1 MQTNLTSAQISTL
14 SGILTSGRVAARA
27 ATKEVAVKRFLA
39 IAEMNGVENAPD
51 LLAMTFEVA
60 KPTVELVKKAIDE
73 RDAAITADA
82 QPPAE
87 VAPFAPAPSQPSP
100 GLARLRAAR
109 NAEELRRE
117 TAAAAAQATA
127 LAPLVGNPSARRA
140 ALELGRMAEP
150 KPSRAAKA
158 PKTEKVEGES
168 ARTKLDTTATIAAVV
183 ANPKQPG
190 SRSHARF
197 ALYRAG
203 ATVQQFIDACVA
215 AGFPA
220 REAKADLSWD
230 RRKQFIT
237 IA

>member
-1 MQTNLTSAQISTL
+1 MQTDLSTNQIAQLTA
-14 SGILTSGRVAARA
+14 ILTGAGLKRS
-27 ATKEVAVKRFLA
+27 ATKADAQKRFLA
-39 IAEMNGVENAPD
+39 VAALHKIENATD
-51 LLAMTFEVA
+51 LLTMSFEA
-60 KPTVELVKKAIDE
+60 AQSMAEKIKAAISE
-73 RDAAITADA
+73 RDAAPAD
-82 QPPAE
+82 E
-87 VAPFAPAPSQPSP
+87 VLPAPRQMSEPRPSP
-100 GLARLRAAR
+100 GLARLRASR

-127 LAPLVGNPSARRA
+127 LAPLVGNSSARRA
-140 ALELGRMAEP
+140 ALELGQMPEA
-150 KPSRAAKA
+150 KPGRAAKA
-158 PKTEKVEGES
+158 PKPERTEGES
-168 ARTKLDTTATIAAVV
+168 ARTKLDLTATIAAVV